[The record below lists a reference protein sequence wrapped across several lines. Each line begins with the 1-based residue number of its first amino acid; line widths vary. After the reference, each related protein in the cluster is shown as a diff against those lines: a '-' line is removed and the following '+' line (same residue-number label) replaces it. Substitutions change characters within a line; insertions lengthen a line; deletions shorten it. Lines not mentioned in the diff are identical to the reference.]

1 MNKLATVAIA
11 STVLFFAA
19 EYVSADPV
27 SRKPLPEGVLEIPG
41 IAQVGG
47 IVGLANGSLMLAQE
61 DSYRISTNGGASW
74 SDPQPLQ
81 APFAAEGMIR
91 LQSGTLAICGRD
103 SANRLN
109 LFAVSDDE
117 GKTWSEPVV
126 ICPRY
131 EGNIMCESI
140 IQMSS
145 GRLLIPVYWE
155 KLDGWDLHPDVM
167 YPENT
172 GAFGTWKGHRVSI
185 EGHGHVPEMGMSL
198 VYRSDDEGKSW
209 KKHPGGLMGWFD
221 SEGNVNGA
229 SGITPC
235 YEPTIAQTHGD
246 GVLLIARSTVGRL
259 VQSYSP
265 DGGQQW
271 MAVRPTDLGAS
282 EAPPLLVSVGPD
294 GDLLLIWN
302 QNSREEI
309 RRGFRRNRLS
319 SAISKDGGHSW
330 EHFKTLELSE
340 GIDDV
345 DRIPPEYPLTPV
357 RARRDVGH
365 LPDNYIQFSYPNI
378 DVVGDLVF
386 VRYYRR
392 WWILDGG
399 ELKMPKRYLMR
410 VYPLK
415 WFYQ

>member
-1 MNKLATVAIA
+1 MKNRSSMVAIA
-11 STVLFFAA
+11 SAILLFTA
-19 EYVSADPV
+19 EYVRADPV
-27 SRKPLPEGVLEIPG
+27 SRKPLPDGVLEIPD
-41 IAQVGG
+41 IDQFGG
-47 IVGLANGSLMLAQE
+47 IVGLNNGSLMLAQE
-61 DSYRISTNGGASW
+61 DSYRISDDDGASW
-74 SDPQPLQ
+74 SDPQPLR
-81 APFAAEGMIR
+81 APFGAKGMIR
-91 LQSGTLAICGRD
+91 LQSGDLAIYGSKDPNYC
-103 SANRLN
+103 
-109 LFAVSDDE
+109 FAFSSDE

-126 ICPRY
+126 ICPAS
-131 EGNIMCESI
+131 GIFIMYHNM

-145 GRLLIPVYWE
+145 GRLLITMYWE
-155 KLDGWDLHPDVM
+155 GMDGWDVHPDVM
-167 YPENT
+167 YPQNA

-198 VYRSDDEGKSW
+198 VYRSDDQGKSW

-282 EAPPLLVSVGPD
+282 EAPPLLVSVGPN

-399 ELKMPKRYLMR
+399 ELKMPKRRLMR

>member
-1 MNKLATVAIA
+1 VAIVSA
-11 STVLFFAA
+11 VLFFTA
-19 EYVSADPV
+19 EQVRATPV
-27 SRKPLPEGVLEIPG
+27 SRKPLPDGVLEIQG
-41 IAQVGG
+41 IPQVGG
-47 IVGLANGSLMLAQE
+47 IVGLNDGSLMLAQE
-61 DSYRISTNGGASW
+61 DSFRISTDGGASW
-74 SDPQPLQ
+74 GDHQPLL
-81 APFAAEGMIR
+81 APFGVEGMIR
-91 LQSGTLAICGRD
+91 LQSGALAICGRND
-103 SANRLN
+103 ANN
-109 LFAVSDDE
+109 LFAFSKDE
-117 GKTWSEPVV
+117 GKTWSEPFV

-131 EGNIMCESI
+131 FGNIQIENMM
-140 IQMSS
+140 QMSS
-145 GRLLIPVYWE
+145 GRLLIPVYWQ
-155 KLDGWDLHPDVM
+155 KLDGWHVHPDVM
-167 YPENT
+167 YPKNT

-198 VYRSDDEGKSW
+198 VFRSDDQGKTW
-209 KKHPGGLMGWFD
+209 IKHPGGLMGWFD
-221 SEGNVNGA
+221 AEGNINGRT
-229 SGITPC
+229 GVTPC
-235 YEPTIAQTHGD
+235 LEPTIAQTNSG
-246 GVLLIARSTVGRL
+246 GILLIARSTVGRL

-265 DGGQQW
+265 DGGQHW
-271 MAVRPTDLGAS
+271 MAVRPTELGAS
-282 EAPPLLVSVGPD
+282 QAPPRLVSVPPN
-294 GDLLLIWN
+294 GDLLIIWN

-340 GIDDV
+340 GLEDM
-345 DRIPPEYPLTPV
+345 DRIPPEYPVSPV

-378 DVVGDLVF
+378 DMVGELVF

-399 ELKMPKRYLMR
+399 QPKMPKRYLMR

>member
-1 MNKLATVAIA
+1 MVVIA
-11 STVLFFAA
+11 SISWLLTTDHV
-19 EYVSADPV
+19 EADPAF
-27 SRKPLPEGVLEIPG
+27 RKPLPEGVLEIPG
-41 IAQVGG
+41 IHQVGG
-47 IVGLANGSLMLAQE
+47 IVGLKNGSLMLAQE
-61 DSYRISTNGGASW
+61 QSYRISDDGGASW
-74 SDPQPLQ
+74 SDPQPLE
-81 APFAAEGMIR
+81 APFPVWGMIR
-91 LQSGTLAICGRD
+91 LQSGALAICGRND
-103 SANRLN
+103 TNN
-109 LFAVSDDE
+109 LFAFSTDE
-117 GKTWSEPVV
+117 GKSWSESFV

-131 EGNIMCESI
+131 EGNAMYESI
-140 IQMSS
+140 IQMDS

-155 KLDGWDLHPDVM
+155 KLDGWDVHPDLM
-167 YPENT
+167 YPQNT

-185 EGHGHVPEMGMSL
+185 EGHGHVPEMAMSF
-198 VYRSDDEGKSW
+198 VYRSDDEGRTW

-221 SEGNVNGA
+221 ANGNVNGRT
-229 SGITPC
+229 GVTPC
-235 YEPTIAQTHGD
+235 FEPTIAQTKAG
-246 GVLLIARSTVGRL
+246 GILLVARSTVGRL

-271 MAVRPTDLGAS
+271 LAVRPTELGAS
-282 EAPPLLVSVGPD
+282 QAPPLIISVPPR
-294 GDLLLIWN
+294 GDLLIIWN

-309 RRGFRRNRLS
+309 RRGFRRNRLC

-340 GIDDV
+340 GLEDIN
-345 DRIPPEYPLTPV
+345 RIPPEYPISPV
-357 RARRDVGH
+357 RGRRDVGH

-378 DVVGDLVF
+378 DVVGELVF

-399 ELKMPKRYLMR
+399 EPKMPKRRLLR

>member
-1 MNKLATVAIA
+1 MKKLSTVAIA
-11 STVLFFAA
+11 SAVLLFMA

-103 SANRLN
+103 GANRLN
-109 LFAVSDDE
+109 LFAASNDE

-155 KLDGWDLHPDVM
+155 KLDGWDVHPDVM
-167 YPENT
+167 YPQNA

-198 VYRSDDEGKSW
+198 VYRSDDQGQSW
-209 KKHPGGLMGWFD
+209 TKHPGGLMGWFD
-221 SEGNVNGA
+221 AEGNINGQ
-229 SGITPC
+229 SGLTPC
-235 YEPTIAQTHGD
+235 FEPTLAQTSSG

-271 MAVRPTDLGAS
+271 LAVRPTDLGAS
-282 EAPPLLVSVGPD
+282 EAPPIMVSVPPN
-294 GDLLLIWN
+294 GDLLIIWN

-340 GIDDV
+340 GLEDM
-345 DRIPPEYPLTPV
+345 DRIPPDYPVSPV

-378 DVVGDLVF
+378 DVVGELVF

-399 ELKMPKRYLMR
+399 QPKMPKRYLMR

>member
-1 MNKLATVAIA
+1 MKNKLWIVAIA
-11 STVLFFAA
+11 SANLLITAEHSRAA
-19 EYVSADPV
+19 PV
-27 SRKPLPEGVLEIPG
+27 SRKALPDGVLEIQG
-41 IAQVGG
+41 IEQVGG
-47 IVGLANGSLMLAQE
+47 IVGLNNGSLMLAQE
-61 DSYRISTNGGASW
+61 DSYRISTDGGASW
-74 SDPQPLQ
+74 GDPQPLR
-81 APFAAEGMIR
+81 APFHATGMIR
-91 LQSGTLAICGRD
+91 LQSGALAICGRND
-103 SANRLN
+103 ASN
-109 LFAVSDDE
+109 LFALSNDQ
-117 GKTWSEPVV
+117 GKTWSEPFV

-131 EGNIMCESI
+131 EGNVMSESV

-155 KLDGWDLHPDVM
+155 KLDGWDVHPDVM
-167 YPENT
+167 YPQNA

-198 VYRSDDEGKSW
+198 VYRSDDQGQSW
-209 KKHPGGLMGWFD
+209 TKHPGGLMGWFD
-221 SEGNVNGA
+221 AEGNINGQ
-229 SGITPC
+229 SGLTPC
-235 YEPTIAQTHGD
+235 FEPTLAQTSSG

-271 MAVRPTDLGAS
+271 LAVRPTDLGAS
-282 EAPPLLVSVGPD
+282 EAPPIMVSVPPN
-294 GDLLLIWN
+294 GDLLIIWN

-340 GIDDV
+340 GLEDM
-345 DRIPPEYPLTPV
+345 DRIPPDYPVSPV

-378 DVVGDLVF
+378 DVVGELVF

-399 ELKMPKRYLMR
+399 QPKMPKRYLMR